1 MTPLEFVGDG
11 KITEEQLRVLV
22 VDDEEA
28 VRNLLERVLKEA
40 GYDVVSA
47 ANSQEALN
55 KVSNLKV
62 RILLLD
68 VNMPGMSGIEMLR
81 KLTADYPDICVIM
94 ATAVADTK
102 TAIEA
107 MTLGAYDYITKPFNR
122 DDLVMRVRKAIEK
135 FELEEKLKER
145 TAELKVAM
153 RNAEVANKAKS
164 DFLASMSHELR
175 TPLTAILGFSEV
187 LQDEYFGK
195 LNNKQK
201 EYLNDIRDSGQHLL
215 SLINDILDIAKV
227 EAGKIELELGPVVM
241 REILENSLRMI
252 KEKAATHG
260 IKLELDLAPEI
271 EGLKIQADER
281 RLKQI
286 IFNLLS
292 NAAKFTPDGGRIQ
305 LVARCE
311 NEKLMVA
318 VTDTG
323 IGISPENQEKVFNDF
338 YQLKSSLKDKTAGT
352 GLGLPLSR
360 RMVEMHGGEIW
371 CESEGEGKGS
381 RFVFTIPL

>member
-1 MTPLEFVGDG
+1 ME

-40 GYDVVSA
+40 GYDVLSA
-47 ANSQEALN
+47 TNSQEALD
-55 KVSNLKV
+55 KVSDLKV

-81 KLTADYPDICVIM
+81 KLTTDYPDICVIM
-94 ATAVADTK
+94 VTAVADTK

-107 MTLGAYDYITKPFNR
+107 MTLGAYDYITKPFDWN
-122 DDLVMRVRKAIEK
+122 DLVTRLQKAIEK
-135 FELEEKLKER
+135 FELKGELKER
-145 TAELKVAM
+145 TTELKVAM
-153 RNAEVANKAKS
+153 RSADAANKAKS

-227 EAGKIELELGPVVM
+227 EAGKMELELGPVVM

-271 EGLKIQADER
+271 EGL
-281 RLKQI
+281 
-286 IFNLLS
+286 
-292 NAAKFTPDGGRIQ
+292 
-305 LVARCE
+305 
-311 NEKLMVA
+311 
-318 VTDTG
+318 
-323 IGISPENQEKVFNDF
+323 
-338 YQLKSSLKDKTAGT
+338 
-352 GLGLPLSR
+352 
-360 RMVEMHGGEIW
+360 
-371 CESEGEGKGS
+371 
-381 RFVFTIPL
+381 